1 MSTSFN
7 RILSPVGTTIFT
19 HMICCLFYCWNITF
33 EMLLH
38 DLSSSFFFTWMK
50 ALIICLTVFCVQA
63 LSVTK
68 IFLMK
73 HYCSLGVNAESFSKQ
88 YLHWYLSLLLNLPLM
103 SIDFPVMDWSMKV
116 PEYRGWNKANF
127 RIMRGL

>member
-38 DLSSSFFFTWMK
+38 DLSSSFFFYLNEGTNNMPYSFLCTGIECDK
-50 ALIICLTVFCVQA
+50 NIFD
-63 LSVTK
+63 VT
-68 IFLMK
+68 
-73 HYCSLGVNAESFSKQ
+73 
-88 YLHWYLSLLLNLPLM
+88 LL
-103 SIDFPVMDWSMKV
+103 
-116 PEYRGWNKANF
+116 
-127 RIMRGL
+127 